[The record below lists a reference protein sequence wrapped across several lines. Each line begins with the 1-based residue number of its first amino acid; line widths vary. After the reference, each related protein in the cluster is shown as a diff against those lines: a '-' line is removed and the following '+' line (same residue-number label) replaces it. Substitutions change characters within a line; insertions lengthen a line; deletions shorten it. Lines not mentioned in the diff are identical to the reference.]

1 MRVQV
6 KTRIK
11 RLKRNCPAGTAFSLN
26 SADIEGTSAGDIHAE
41 LCRQIAVDL
50 FVPVRMD
57 S

>member
-1 MRVQV
+1 V